1 MRKKKDKNKARK
13 SIAAVGAVVAAGLT
27 PGMIA
32 GAPASQPQSQDTE
45 ITAADV
51 VSINGEVFDF
61 DELFAMNQVRKSND
75 QRHKTVYGPPP
86 AQIERSQKERE
97 ESARR
102 EQARQDSIRR
112 VEESHALVYG
122 PPSSFRFDLSPDWLR
137 QLAARDQQDAY
148 SAVLRSLMN
157 YCSEMPQ
164 FNSGLTDPANRDL
177 IQDLKLDAEQL
188 EGLSQEIEN
197 SCGVL
202 VTEDM
207 LQQLG
212 TLQRIS
218 NFIVQ
223 VVTPI
228 RD

>member
-86 AQIERSQKERE
+86 AQIERSQKERKK
-97 ESARR
+97 SARR

-122 PPSSFRFDLSPDWLR
+122 PPSSFRFDLSPEWLR